1 MRVTET
7 STYHKF
13 QNANDLIFV
22 ENQRQCYFW
31 LNLRYPKNPLS
42 IQSISLIANGPSSP
56 YVAAAAICYKTG
68 ETAVPHPSLQ
78 TAVCYVLP
86 WPFSSFYEFW
96 LLHSHLVYAS
106 VTSSKSNTETITRF
120 QTLRRKLT
128 QLFFLP
134 EPFQLWRKVSN
145 QLLFICTESS
155 CH

>member
-1 MRVTET
+1 MRVAET

-86 WPFSSFYEFW
+86 WPFFLLWVLIITQSLSLCFCDLFKIKHGNYHSF
-96 LLHSHLVYAS
+96 
-106 VTSSKSNTETITRF
+106 SNPQKEANATI
-120 QTLRRKLT
+120 
-128 QLFFLP
+128 FLP
-134 EPFQLWRKVSN
+134 EPFQLWRKFSN
-145 QLLFICTESS
+145 QLSLICTESN